1 MAQIF
6 RAGKSSK
13 QRSKQAETIE
23 LTIDSLDHQGRG
35 VCRHQGKVGFVDG
48 ALASERIKA
57 RISTQKSRIFEAYT
71 TKVLEPSVERT
82 TPFCQYYQQCGGCSL
97 QHLDASAQLVHKQ
110 QAVSALF
117 DKFAKATELPWLPP
131 LAGPERHYRRAGR
144 IACIYDKQNNLVRL
158 GFRAAGSKKIIEI
171 DHCAVMVDTFAGG
184 FEALRQSLNA
194 HPELRSVSHIQF
206 CAADNGAFVLLRHT
220 RSISIQVKAQFA
232 ERLAAQNWEFV
243 WDDGKSQP
251 EYASLPAYESAGV
264 TFEFKLDNFI
274 QVNRDIN
281 EQMLHRALDWL
292 ELTGDE
298 QVLDLFC
305 GIGNFSLLLAK
316 HANKVVAVEGVAASV
331 AMARQNAHT
340 NHIDTV
346 SFHQFDLTQPLTEA
360 NWFHSS
366 LDVLVLDPSRTGAY
380 EVLRQLPLTQFKR
393 VLYVSCDPVTMAR
406 DAALL
411 LEAGFVVDKVC
422 LMNMFPHTGHIET
435 MALFQRR

>member
-13 QRSKQAETIE
+13 QRSKQVETVE
-23 LTIDSLDHQGRG
+23 LQIDSLDHQGRG

-48 ALASERIKA
+48 ALSSERVKA
-57 RISTQKSRIFEAYT
+57 RIHTQKSRVFEART
-71 TKVLEPSVERT
+71 VKVLTPSEQRV
-82 TPFCQYYQQCGGCSL
+82 TPFCEYYQHCGGCSL

-117 DKFAKATELPWLPP
+117 DKFAGTTELPWMSP
-131 LAGPERHYRRAGR
+131 LTGQARHYRRAAR
-144 IACIYDKQNNLVRL
+144 IACIYDKQNDQVKL

-171 DHCAVMVDTFAGG
+171 NHCSVMVDAFAGG
-184 FEALRQSLNA
+184 FDALRQVLNS
-194 HPELRSVSHIQF
+194 HPELRSVSHIQL
-206 CAADNGAFVLLRHT
+206 CAADNGAFVLFRHI
-220 RSISIQVKAQFA
+220 RAVSEQAKMHVA
-232 ERLAAQNWEFV
+232 ERLAAHNWQLI
-243 WDDGKSQP
+243 WDDGKTEPS
-251 EYASLPAYESAGV
+251 YDRLPAYQSAGV
-264 TFEFKLDNFI
+264 TFEFKLNNFI

-281 EQMLHRALDWL
+281 ELMLKQALDWL
-292 ELTGDE
+292 ALTGQE
-298 QVLDLFC
+298 RLLDLFC

-316 HANKVVAVEGVAASV
+316 QANEVVAVEGVAESV

-360 NWFHSS
+360 TWFHES

-380 EVLRQLPLTQFKR
+380 EVLRQLPLTQFKQ

-411 LEAGFVVDKVC
+411 LEAGFVVDKIG